1 MIKFED
7 SFFEEFE
14 FTKEQIQ
21 GYLASTEK
29 DLKIASDSNVPEV
42 IFQFSYNV
50 LIKLGITLIAKYGYR
65 ARSKTGHHA
74 KIIEKLAEI
83 LGDDDVVAVGN
94 LMRKTRNVDLYS
106 GGSLITEKQARE
118 YLEFCEGI
126 ARTVRQRVRIFN

>member
-50 LIKLGITLIAKYGYR
+50 LIKLGITLIAKHGYR

-74 KIIEKLAEI
+74 KIIEKLADVLNDDKI
-83 LGDDDVVAVGN
+83 LAIGN
-94 LMRKTRNVDLYS
+94 LMRKRRNVELYS
-106 GGSLITEKQARE
+106 GGGVITDKQAKE
-118 YLEFCEGI
+118 YLEFVKALVQKIGAKI
-126 ARTVRQRVRIFN
+126 V